1 MMLKPHQRF
10 AILFATIV
18 GSSMVFI
25 DGTIVSL
32 ALPRMQ
38 NEFAAS
44 GAQAQW
50 VVESYTLV
58 LGALMLLG
66 GSLGDRYGRKRVF
79 FIGTIIFTVASV
91 LCAIAPSM
99 NFVIFARVI
108 QGIGGMLLAPASLA
122 LIGAH
127 FEGEERGK
135 AIGTWSAMTAI
146 TATIGPLAGGILIDH
161 FTWRSVFYINIPL
174 AVLVVVATMFIE
186 DKRPERETQR
196 LDYVGAALVTFGF
209 GLLVFGII
217 NAESARWTQL
227 EVWLPTIAGILLLI
241 AFVPYERRIK
251 DPLVPP
257 GLFAS
262 RPFVALNA
270 ATFLLYG
277 ALGSFFFFFPFLLV
291 QVYGYSVTVASF
303 ALLPAIALISL
314 LSRMAGGLA
323 VRFGA
328 RPMIAIGATLAGIG
342 FALFGL
348 LQHGSSYWTSFFPG
362 AVVMGLGMSMVVS
375 PLTTGVIDTATEEHV
390 GMASGFNNAVSRV
403 AGLLAIAALG
413 AILSGT
419 FNATLNARLD
429 AAHIPPQERQQ
440 VETQRDRLAGAQLA
454 DPKLKQLV
462 LDSYADGFK
471 VIAIVCAIMAIA
483 SSGIVLVGLT
493 STRPRETQGRR
504 TAVQ

>member
-1 MMLKPHQRF
+1 MKPHQRF

-25 DGTIVSL
+25 DGTIVAL

-38 NEFAAS
+38 GQFGAS

-79 FIGTIIFTVASV
+79 FIGTVIFAIASV
-91 LCAIAPSM
+91 MCAVAPSM

-127 FEGEERGK
+127 FEGEDRGK

-146 TATIGPLAGGILIDH
+146 TATIGPLAGGILVDH

-174 AVLVVVATMFIE
+174 AVLVVIATLFLE

-196 LDYVGAALVTFGF
+196 LDYGGAALVTLGF
-209 GLLVFGII
+209 GLLVYGII
-217 NAESARWTQL
+217 AGESASWTQL
-227 EVWLPTIAGILLLI
+227 RVWLPTVAGIVLLI
-241 AFVPYERRIK
+241 AFVPYEHRVS

-257 GLFAS
+257 GIFTS

-277 ALGSFFFFFPFLLV
+277 ALGGFFFFFPFLLV
-291 QVYGYSVTVASF
+291 QVYGYTVTIASF

-314 LSRMAGGLA
+314 LSRTAGGLA

-328 RPMIAIGATLAGIG
+328 RPMIGIGATLAGIG

-348 LQHGSSYWTSFFPG
+348 LQHGSSYWTAFFPG

-375 PLTTGVIDTATEEHV
+375 PLTNGVIETATQQHV

-413 AILSGT
+413 AILAGT
-419 FNATLNARLD
+419 FNLGLNAKLD
-429 AAHIPPQERQQ
+429 SAHVAPEKRKQ
-440 VETQRDRLAGAQLA
+440 VDAQRDRLAGAQLS
-454 DPKLKQLV
+454 DSRLKELV
-462 LDSYADGFK
+462 LDSYADGFEA
-471 VIAIVCAIMAIA
+471 VAIA
-483 SSGIVLVGLT
+483 CAMLGIGASGIVLVALKR
-493 STRPRETQGRR
+493 TRPRETQGRR